1 MIIDRIRRLFGGS
14 EGGESSC
21 EKSLRLLHEYLD
33 GELDDLTASEVAEHF
48 RVCECC
54 YPHLAL
60 EERFKERLRRAG
72 ETVCC
77 PDEVKA
83 GIRAALE
90 GVPE

>member
-48 RVCECC
+48 RVCATRTSRSRSASRSAC
-54 YPHLAL
+54 
-60 EERFKERLRRAG
+60 
-72 ETVCC
+72 
-77 PDEVKA
+77 
-83 GIRAALE
+83 
-90 GVPE
+90 GVPGRPSAVRTR